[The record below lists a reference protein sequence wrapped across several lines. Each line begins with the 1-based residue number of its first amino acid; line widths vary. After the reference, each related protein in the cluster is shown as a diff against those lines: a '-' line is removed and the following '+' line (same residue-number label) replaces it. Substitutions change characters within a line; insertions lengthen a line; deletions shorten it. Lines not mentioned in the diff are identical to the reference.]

1 MSDDIIERAMQAA
14 MQAPECYEQP
24 KSKPLKKKVNTMGTH
39 DGTILADTLKAQREE
54 EAKDREE
61 KRINEMMGV
70 IK

>member
-24 KSKPLKKKVNTMGTH
+24 KSKPLKKNINNMGTR
-39 DGTILADTLKAQREE
+39 DGSILADTLKAQRAE
-54 EAKDREE
+54 EAREREE